1 MSSEAHHKMI
11 SLDHVTKTFDRPQ
24 RRSEGVRA
32 VRDVSLSVDPG
43 EFVALMGPSGCGKST
58 LLSLMAGIDRPSA
71 GQVWVAGDCVS
82 SLSERDLVRYRRE
95 VVGVVYQFFHL
106 LPTLTAVENVALP
119 LILNG
124 HAQDEAF
131 RRAADML
138 DRVGLAGRTDHLPS
152 ELSGGELQRVALG
165 RAVVHSP
172 KLLLADE
179 PTGNLDSA
187 MGQDLL
193 AHLRSLADQNGLT
206 VLLATHSHDIAAL
219 ADRVVT
225 MHDGGLQ
232 DAPSKPIPSDRGT
245 PP

>member
-1 MSSEAHHKMI
+1 VSSEVRHTMI
-11 SLDHVTKTFDRPQ
+11 CLDRVTKTFDRPQ
-24 RRSEGVRA
+24 RTSQGVRA
-32 VRDVSLSVDPG
+32 VRDVSLSIAPG

-58 LLSLMAGIDRPSA
+58 LLGLVAGIDRPSV
-71 GQVWVAGDCVS
+71 GKVWVAGECVS

-124 HAQDEAF
+124 HAQGEAF

-138 DRVGLAGRTDHLPS
+138 DRVGLSDRTEHLPS

-165 RAVVHSP
+165 RAVVHRP
-172 KLLLADE
+172 KLVLADE

-187 MGQDLL
+187 MGEDLM
-193 AHLRSLADQNGLT
+193 AHLRSLADENGLT
-206 VLLATHSHDIAAL
+206 VLLATHSHEIATL
-219 ADRVVT
+219 ADRIVT
-225 MHDGGLQ
+225 MHDGSLQ
-232 DAPSKPIPSDRGT
+232 DAPSRPIPSD
-245 PP
+245 

>member
-1 MSSEAHHKMI
+1 MI
-11 SLDHVTKTFDRPQ
+11 SLDQVTKTFDRPQ
-24 RRSEGVRA
+24 RASDGVRA
-32 VRDVSLSVDPG
+32 VRDVSLSIAPG

-58 LLSLMAGIDRPSA
+58 LLSLMAGIDRPTS
-71 GQVWVAGDCVS
+71 GKVWVAGDCVS
-82 SLSERDLVRYRRE
+82 SHSERELIRYRRE

-124 HAQDEAF
+124 HTQDEAF
-131 RRAADML
+131 RRAGDML
-138 DRVGLAGRTDHLPS
+138 DRVGLSDRTEHLPS

-187 MGQDLL
+187 MGEDLMG
-193 AHLRSLADQNGLT
+193 HLRSLADENGLT
-206 VLLATHSHDIAAL
+206 VLLATHSHEIATL
-219 ADRVVT
+219 ADRIVT
-225 MHDGGLQ
+225 MHDGRLQ
-232 DAPSKPIPSDRGT
+232 DSPSRMIQSD
-245 PP
+245 